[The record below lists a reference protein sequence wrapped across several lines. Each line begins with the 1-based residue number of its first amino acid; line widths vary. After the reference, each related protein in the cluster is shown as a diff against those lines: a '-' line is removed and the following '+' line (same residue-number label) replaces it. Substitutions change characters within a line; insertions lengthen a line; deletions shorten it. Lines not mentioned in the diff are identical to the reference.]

1 MKTHIVLPRSAV
13 LLGALLLGLAPFV
26 AGATTYYVKPAS
38 EGGSDSAAGT
48 SWDTAFAT
56 PKKGFDLVNNK
67 NTAGLELVIAPG
79 TYQLADAIG
88 CTGGYGE
95 SHRVVVRGETDNP
108 ADVVLRSPGDRE
120 VLRLAADITIANLTL
135 ENGSNNGAKEFSG
148 VRIGTGGS
156 EGRLSVV
163 SNCVIRGCRN
173 TYAASSGKPQ
183 GAAAYVQRDGLLVDC
198 VVSNNTALYL
208 GSAVALVG
216 ADAKTLRCLVTGNA
230 ATNAAASGAAV
241 IGING
246 GNLVDCTVS
255 GNKGSV
261 YAGALNVANV
271 SGCLFEG
278 NSAMTEGGGTGGGL
292 SFGLTANSVDAS
304 VSNCVFR
311 GNTALS
317 GAGAHIV
324 NNAATFVDCQF
335 EDNVASLS
343 GGGARVTGAANAT
356 FDNCRFLDNAT
367 TAGIDDNHGGGGLF
381 LQGQTDDGWCAVS
394 NCVFSGNASAR
405 RGGAIGATWNG
416 TVFGAIGN
424 CVFTNNSA
432 ALQGGGICIR
442 EGKTNT
448 HGDKVL
454 TIRNSLIANNR
465 TTGASGDRA
474 GGGLY
479 LVTPNPI
486 EVSNCTI
493 ANNVTAQAAGG
504 GIYQR
509 WGGRFVNC
517 ILSGNTVNGG
527 SGQEPTSGTIC
538 TDADGTF
545 LSCCVHPTMTAH
557 FTEANG
563 CVNADP
569 RFTDAANGDF
579 TLAAARPCTNAGR
592 KLDWMDGAFDLSGIV
607 PRIFGDVP
615 DMGCYERIYQ
625 SGTVVFFR

>member
-1 MKTHIVLPRSAV
+1 MNKTNPMRNRL
-13 LLGALLLGLAPFV
+13 ALAAATMCAALTAS
-26 AGATTYYVKPAS
+26 ATTYYVKPAA

-56 PKKGFDLVNNK
+56 PAKGFNMVNNK

-79 TYQLADAIG
+79 TYQLSDAIG
-88 CTGGYGE
+88 CTGGYSE

-135 ENGSNNGAKEFSG
+135 ENGSNNGSKDFSG
-148 VRIGTGGS
+148 VRIGTGGA
-156 EGRLSVV
+156 EARLSVV

-173 TYAASSGKPQ
+173 TYTGKPQ
-183 GAAAYVQRDGLLVDC
+183 GAAAYVNRDGLLVDC

-216 ADAKTLRCLVTGNA
+216 ADAKALRCLVTGNA

-278 NSAMTEGGGTGGGL
+278 NAAMTEGGGTGGGI
-292 SFGLTANSVDAS
+292 GITANSVDAS
-304 VSNCVFR
+304 ISNCVFR

-324 NNAATFVDCQF
+324 NNAATFTDCQF

-343 GGGARVTGAANAT
+343 GGGARVTGTANAA
-356 FDNCRFLDNAT
+356 FDACRFTGNAT
-367 TAGIDDNHGGGGLF
+367 TAASGDNNGGGGLF
-381 LQGQTDDGWCAVS
+381 LHGQTADGWCAVS
-394 NCVFSGNASAR
+394 NCVFSGNASAC
-405 RGGAIGATWNG
+405 RGGAVGATWNG

-424 CVFTNNSA
+424 CVFTNNEST
-432 ALQGGGICIR
+432 LQGGALCIR
-442 EGKTNT
+442 EGPSNT

-454 TIRNSLIANNR
+454 TIRNSLVANNR

-479 LVTPNPI
+479 LVTPNPV

-493 ANNVTAQAAGG
+493 ANNVTAQTAGG

-517 ILSGNTVNGG
+517 IVSGNTVGGG

-538 TDADGTF
+538 TDASGTF

-579 TLAAARPCTNAGR
+579 TLAASHPCTNAGR

>member
-241 IGING
+241 IGISG

-278 NSAMTEGGGTGGGL
+278 NAAMTEGGGTGGGI
-292 SFGLTANSVDAS
+292 GITANSVDAS

-317 GAGAHIV
+317 GAGAYIA
-324 NNAATFVDCQF
+324 NNAAKFVDCLF
-335 EDNVASLS
+335 ENNVASLS
-343 GGGARVTGAANAT
+343 GGGVRVTGAANAT